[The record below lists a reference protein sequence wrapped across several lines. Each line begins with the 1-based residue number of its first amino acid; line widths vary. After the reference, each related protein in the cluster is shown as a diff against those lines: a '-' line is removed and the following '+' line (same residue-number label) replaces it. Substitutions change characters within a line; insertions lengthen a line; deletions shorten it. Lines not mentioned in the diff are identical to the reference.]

1 MMESGIFYYR
11 EIGNAIREKDEQV
24 DRFDVKV
31 FHDET
36 IGKWRVRL
44 TDKSRVPTRATG
56 A

>member
-11 EIGNAIREKDEQV
+11 EIGNAIREKDEQL

-36 IGKWRVRL
+36 VGKWRVRL
-44 TDKSRVPTRATG
+44 TDKSRTRSNTTG

>member
-11 EIGNAIREKDEQV
+11 DISNAIRKRTSSSAD
-24 DRFDVKV
+24 FDVKV

-44 TDKSRVPTRATG
+44 TDKSRTRPTTTG

>member
-1 MMESGIFYYR
+1 MMESGIFYYQ

-31 FHDET
+31 FHDES

-44 TDKSRVPTRATG
+44 TDKSRTRPTTTG

>member
-24 DRFDVKV
+24 DRFNVKV

-44 TDKSRVPTRATG
+44 TDKSRTRPTTTG